1 LAGNPD
7 FCCQSNLSLSIIVR
21 KNNLRRVFMS
31 EGNELIDMEEILEI
45 MDNDTELIQECFQDF
60 MNEYPQMLTNIQN
73 AILSG
78 DTKGLDS
85 HAHKLKGSL
94 RYLAASTTA
103 DIASKLEYKGKKG
116 ELEGTESLLETLSE
130 YCEKLKAFMNSYKG

>member
-1 LAGNPD
+1 M
-7 FCCQSNLSLSIIVR
+7 Q
-21 KNNLRRVFMS
+21 

-45 MDNDTELIQECFQDF
+45 MDNDMELIYECFQDF
-60 MNEYPQMLTNIQN
+60 INEYPQMLQNIQN

-94 RYLAASTTA
+94 RYLAASKTA
-103 DIASKLEYKGKKG
+103 DIASKLEYKGKAG
-116 ELEGTESLLETLSE
+116 ELNGAENLLETLSE
-130 YCEKLKAFMNSYKG
+130 SCEKLKIFMTTYKD